1 MNKDIYTGYTP
12 TSVSITIP
20 KASSIQTSKMYKTVS
35 KDDKPYIPKY
45 RHILFDKD
53 GKIKEF

>member
-1 MNKDIYTGYTP
+1 
-12 TSVSITIP
+12 
-20 KASSIQTSKMYKTVS
+20 MYKTVS

-53 GKIKEF
+53 GKIKEY